1 MDCDINDLSHIRGNR
16 DLSKDRIEIAN
27 ACEETHLQ
35 PPLENKT
42 LEDINNTT
50 QMFMELAGKN
60 FEHSHDGGRDVNDLL
75 QLTNSS
81 HGPLQASAIKS
92 PPHNA
97 HNTLVPRDSSR
108 EVA

>member
-1 MDCDINDLSHIRGNR
+1 MP
-16 DLSKDRIEIAN
+16 N

-35 PPLENKT
+35 PALENKT
-42 LEDINNTT
+42 LDDINNTT

-60 FEHSHDGGRDVNDLL
+60 FEHSHDGGRDPNDIL

-108 EVA
+108 EVAQDTSPQKYHTIDTTENKDRNV